1 MFRLS
6 IWTLVLAALAGCGTS
21 PQALGLTGAS
31 PPAPPQPPG
40 DSALTAPG
48 VPQSNSPYS
57 SSTAP
62 TTGGGLY
69 YGY

>member
-1 MFRLS
+1 MLRFS
-6 IWTLVLAALAGCGTS
+6 ICFLVLAALAGCGTS
-21 PQALGLTGAS
+21 PQALGLTGA
-31 PPAPPQPPG
+31 PQPAPPQPPG

-48 VPQSNSPYS
+48 VPEGNSPYS
-57 SSTAP
+57 SSTEP